1 MVFSLHW
8 YHQIIAFVVQT
19 CLNVIGPRCCF
30 LKRGMIIYLF
40 IVMKTKNNLIIVF
53 KFFNDSQNWL
63 AYIGHKVLRRS
74 TQITEKTVIK
84 HTILI

>member
-1 MVFSLHW
+1 
-8 YHQIIAFVVQT
+8 
-19 CLNVIGPRCCF
+19 
-30 LKRGMIIYLF
+30 MIIYLF

-53 KFFNDSQNWL
+53 KFFDDSQNWL

>member
-1 MVFSLHW
+1 MAIF
-8 YHQIIAFVVQT
+8 
-19 CLNVIGPRCCF
+19 
-30 LKRGMIIYLF
+30 LF

-63 AYIGHKVLRRS
+63 AYIGRKVLRRS

>member
-1 MVFSLHW
+1 ML
-8 YHQIIAFVVQT
+8 
-19 CLNVIGPRCCF
+19 F
-30 LKRGMIIYLF
+30 LKKRDDYLF